1 MFTGFI
7 ICVLIFCVIFTASLC
22 KVAREQEEIAE
33 FKPKQVSVNWVKYP
47 VPLDDD
53 LQKYIIRLCTEYEI
67 SPAVVFAVIGTESNF
82 QSDAIG
88 DHGNAFGLM
97 QIYRSVNEERMDR
110 LGCTDLLNPYHNV
123 LVGIDILAE
132 HLNKGN
138 GIEWA
143 LSKYVGM
150 GGEECEY
157 AEKVM
162 RLAECISEGVMVV
175 SE

>member
-110 LGCTDLLNPYHNV
+110 LG
-123 LVGIDILAE
+123 
-132 HLNKGN
+132 
-138 GIEWA
+138 
-143 LSKYVGM
+143 
-150 GGEECEY
+150 
-157 AEKVM
+157 
-162 RLAECISEGVMVV
+162 
-175 SE
+175 